1 MRTGKKE
8 REEGQREEA
17 KKTQKKETK
26 KEQKKEQK
34 KGLKK
39 EQNRKRDKGESPFRR
54 AAMFLY
60 KQACVRKLPLFASRQ
75 VESDLVQLHP
85 GENIPWIRTEYYV
98 KKLSLTLVILF
109 VGFLFGA
116 AAKAAAG
123 KDLLLQEDGGI
134 PRGNYLDGERE
145 IQVTAD
151 LGDYSQ
157 EFTVNLHPRLLTDE
171 ELETLWKEFEDRLP
185 EWIKGENE
193 NLQRVTEDLVLQESY
208 DGFPFQVEWESD
220 RPDVLGSDGAVG
232 AVTEQTETDLRA
244 KISCQDFIEE
254 MCIRVTLVPPQMTP
268 RERQRRTLEEY
279 LTVSEEQGRGEDTWF
294 LPGQWEDRPISWS
307 QKVKDNS
314 ILLWIAALVV
324 AVLVYLLSDRDL
336 HQKLEKRKKSLQ
348 REYPDVVHRLT
359 LYVGAGM
366 TVRSAFLKIAS
377 DYEKKGGG
385 MTGAHPAYEEMV
397 YTCRELKAGVS
408 EGAAYEHFGRR
419 TGRQEY
425 VRLSALLVQN
435 LKRGSSTLLERLR
448 EEAEKAG
455 EEKLMQSRRL
465 GEEAGTKLLIPMV
478 IMLAVVMVMIMA
490 PAFSTM

>member
-254 MCIRVTLVPPQMTP
+254 MCIRVTPGTAAQGSGRVFDSVRGTGP
-268 RERQRRTLEEY
+268 RRGYMVSARTMGGPADKLESEGERQQY
-279 LTVSEEQGRGEDTWF
+279 
-294 LPGQWEDRPISWS
+294 P
-307 QKVKDNS
+307 
-314 ILLWIAALVV
+314 AL
-324 AVLVYLLSDRDL
+324 DC
-336 HQKLEKRKKSLQ
+336 
-348 REYPDVVHRLT
+348 
-359 LYVGAGM
+359 GAGRSGAGIPA
-366 TVRSAFLKIAS
+366 VRQRPSS
-377 DYEKKGGG
+377 ETGKKKKVPAAGIPRCGTQTDIICGGRHD
-385 MTGAHPAYEEMV
+385 GA
-397 YTCRELKAGVS
+397 
-408 EGAAYEHFGRR
+408 
-419 TGRQEY
+419 Q
-425 VRLSALLVQN
+425 RLFENCL
-435 LKRGSSTLLERLR
+435 RL
-448 EEAEKAG
+448 
-455 EEKLMQSRRL
+455 
-465 GEEAGTKLLIPMV
+465 
-478 IMLAVVMVMIMA
+478 
-490 PAFSTM
+490 